1 MQAGTVERVGE
12 EIFAAIAASGTA
24 GDDQLSSLHFL
35 FDSHF
40 AKALQ
45 IVDQGGVFCFVG
57 ASSGRRV
64 YQVRGHSSED
74 YVVFPGHYCSCQVR
88 ACGSRAGGPPG
99 LPVGPGAPLP
109 SAATAACRLPAASL
123 KPPAALHRLA
133 AARGRLARRAERFA
147 EVINQEQLT
156 GEPCTALTAATA
168 RSCRCR

>member
-88 ACGSRAGGPPG
+88 ACGSMAVGPPG
-99 LPVGPGAPLP
+99 LPVGPGALLP
-109 SAATAACRLPAASL
+109 SAAAAACRRPAVVPEAASCS
-123 KPPAALHRLA
+123 ASAGSSEGQAGEESRAL
-133 AARGRLARRAERFA
+133 
-147 EVINQEQLT
+147 
-156 GEPCTALTAATA
+156 C
-168 RSCRCR
+168 